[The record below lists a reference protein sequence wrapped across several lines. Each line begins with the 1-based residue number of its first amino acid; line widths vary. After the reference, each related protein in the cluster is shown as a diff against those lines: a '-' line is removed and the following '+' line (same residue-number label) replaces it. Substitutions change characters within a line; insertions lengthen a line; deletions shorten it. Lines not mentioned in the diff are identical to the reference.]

1 MATLKKLTRMG
12 ADVRQIA
19 RLLQA
24 KAPEGHMLAYI
35 TPDEAKLLKS
45 QGGSGKEH
53 EDTGVPSFE
62 MGDYGDYSTT
72 SSEPAPMSQAQIQQQ
87 LSYQQPEF
95 ANVYSNIYESPE
107 SSGFGG
113 YGGTG
118 TSSYINPPP
127 GRVVSP
133 INPQGDVI
141 SRTTGETIDAS
152 AVGAD
157 RFPSAATPQADFA
170 GQSRISEGQAEIPY
184 MPSGAFPAGAYA
196 PPEGGAGRGYEPYQI
211 DTSKDTSTTIGQK
224 YRDLAKGLG
233 VTEDQLGKLGIAGV
247 GTLYNAYQTN
257 KAQREAEAA
266 KREQQGLA
274 APYQQKGAELQRQ
287 AQSGELT
294 PEGQRQLQSVQAQAA
309 QASSSRGGVGAQQS
323 QAQIE
328 ALRSQ
333 LLQQQYDYGLKLSG
347 IGDQIALGAIKTG
360 LEADRYVQS
369 LNNSFYNNMMYML
382 GGMQPPAQAQ
392 QRTS

>member
-35 TPDEAKLLKS
+35 TPEEAKLLKS

-53 EDTGVPSFE
+53 EDTGVPSFQLE
-62 MGDYGDYSTT
+62 YDTGGYDTGGFEGL
-72 SSEPAPMSQAQIQQQ
+72 SSETVQAPPVANVQTTVQDRPFEGGAPIDLGYAPGTTPTNKPIDLGQAAPVSAPAPVST
-87 LSYQQPEF
+87 PE
-95 ANVYSNIYESPE
+95 APYL
-107 SSGFGG
+107 
-113 YGGTG
+113 
-118 TSSYINPPP
+118 
-127 GRVVSP
+127 
-133 INPQGDVI
+133 PQ
-141 SRTTGETIDAS
+141 
-152 AVGAD
+152 
-157 RFPSAATPQADFA
+157 
-170 GQSRISEGQAEIPY
+170 
-184 MPSGAFPAGAYA
+184 GAFPAGAYA

-211 DTSKDTSTTIGQK
+211 DTTPPKTMGDK

-247 GTLYNAYQTN
+247 STLYNAYQSN

-274 APYQQKGAELQRQ
+274 APYQQKGAELQRAAQ
-287 AQSGELT
+287 AGELT
-294 PEGQRQLQSVQAQAA
+294 PEGQRQLQAVQAQAA
-309 QASSSRGGVGAQQS
+309 QQASARGGAVGAAQT

-369 LNNSFYNNMMYML
+369 LNSSFYTNMMYML
-382 GGMQPPAQAQ
+382 GGMQPPGQAQ
-392 QRTS
+392 QRTT

>member
-1 MATLKKLTRMG
+1 MATLKKMTRMG

-35 TPDEAKLLKS
+35 TPEEAKLLKS

-53 EDTGVPSFE
+53 EDTGIPSFKVGDSYGFTE
-62 MGDYGDYSTT
+62 DTAFDYGPEPTQAYT
-72 SSEPAPMSQAQIQQQ
+72 SPVATSAQ
-87 LSYQQPEF
+87 P
-95 ANVYSNIYESPE
+95 
-107 SSGFGG
+107 
-113 YGGTG
+113 
-118 TSSYINPPP
+118 
-127 GRVVSP
+127 
-133 INPQGDVI
+133 
-141 SRTTGETIDAS
+141 
-152 AVGAD
+152 VGAD
-157 RFPSAATPQADFA
+157 LPAMTAPAPAYNAAA
-170 GQSRISEGQAEIPY
+170 
-184 MPSGAFPAGAYA
+184 PAASVDYSQFA
-196 PPEGGAGRGYEPYQI
+196 PPPAAVA
-211 DTSKDTSTTIGQK
+211 DTSFRGPPTPDFLSSADRAAIYGSAGYGAPASATELAAFDTSREGPTIGQK

-233 VTEDQLGKLGIAGV
+233 VTEDQLGKLGIAGI
-247 GTLYNAYQTN
+247 GTLYNAYQSN
-257 KAQREAEAA
+257 KAQKEAEKA
-266 KREQQGLA
+266 KKEQQALG

-287 AQSGELT
+287 AQAGELT
-294 PEGQRQLQSVQAQAA
+294 PAGQQQLQAVQAQAA

-369 LNNSFYNNMMYML
+369 LNNSFYKNMMYML